1 MHFLIRLLINGI
13 VFYLIARY
21 VPGIHANGFGSAVLA
36 AFIFGIV
43 NAIIRP
49 IVLLLTLPFTII
61 TLGLFVIIVN
71 ALMFWLA
78 TWIAPG
84 FKVDGFVPALIGG
97 IIMAIVGMITNQV
110 FKEQA
115 DKLRQKL
122 KLGRRA
128 AE

>member
-13 VFYLIARY
+13 VFYLIAMY
-21 VPGIHANGFGSAVLA
+21 VPGIHTNGLGAAVLA

-43 NAIIRP
+43 NAIVRP
-49 IVLLLTLPFTII
+49 IVLLLTLPFTIV

-84 FKVDGFVPALIGG
+84 FKVDGFMPALWGG
-97 IIMAIVGMITNQV
+97 IIMMIVGFLTNHL
-110 FKEQA
+110 FKGNSVGATTQS
-115 DKLRQKL
+115 
-122 KLGRRA
+122 
-128 AE
+128 

>member
-1 MHFLIRLLINGI
+1 MHFIIRLLINGI
-13 VFYLIARY
+13 VFYLIALY
-21 VPGIHANGFGSAVLA
+21 VPGIHANSFGAAVLA

-49 IVLLLTLPFTII
+49 IVLLLTLPLTVV

-84 FKVDGFVPALIGG
+84 FTVHGFKAALIGG
-97 IIMAIVGMITNQV
+97 IIMTIVGLITTHV
-110 FKEQA
+110 FKEE
-115 DKLRQKL
+115 RH
-122 KLGRRA
+122 RPVTTSPRT
-128 AE
+128 

>member
-13 VFYLIARY
+13 VFYLIALY
-21 VPGIHANGFGSAVLA
+21 VPGIHANSFGAAVLA

-43 NAIIRP
+43 NAIVRP
-49 IVLLLTLPFTII
+49 IVLLLTLPLTII
-61 TLGLFVIIVN
+61 TLGLFIIIVN

-84 FKVDGFVPALIGG
+84 FKVDGFTPALIGG
-97 IIMAIVGMITNQV
+97 IIMMIVGLITNHI

-115 DKLRQKL
+115 VRTTAKT
-122 KLGRRA
+122 
-128 AE
+128 